1 MDGEGSMMK
10 PKKKRGRPAMDKNP
24 PNPPKL
30 VAKMRRLMEEIE
42 NYETED
48 RLLAE
53 AFLELPSRKE
63 LPDYYEVIRRPVDIK
78 KINSRIR
85 ASKYRSMDDL
95 TEDFMHMCT
104 NAQLYNVEG
113 SQIYLDSELLMT
125 VFKDLRDKMEKEE
138 AEKAAARAA
147 ARAAAAAAHAA
158 AGGSAEGG
166 DAGEGS
172 SNAAANLDE
181 DDNDGVSVYCRCNV
195 LMLMC

>member
-125 VFKDLRDKMEKEE
+125 VFKDLKDKMEKEE
-138 AEKAAARAA
+138 AEKAVARAA

-181 DDNDGVSVYCRCNV
+181 DDNDGVSVYFMDV
-195 LMLMC
+195 L